1 MMNLI
6 KSLIPELV
14 YCTAAVIVFITMWNI
29 MSFVYA
35 MFFLGALLFIVAG
48 YLDSVM
54 RSEKKA

>member
-1 MMNLI
+1 MKLI

-29 MSFVYA
+29 MSFLYA
-35 MFFLGALLFIVAG
+35 MLFLGGLLFIVAG

-54 RSEKKA
+54 RSEKRA

>member
-1 MMNLI
+1 MNLI

>member
-1 MMNLI
+1 MNLI

-14 YCTAAVIVFITMWNI
+14 YCTGAVIVFITMWNI

-54 RSEKKA
+54 RSEKRA

>member
-29 MSFVYA
+29 MSFVFA

>member
-1 MMNLI
+1 MKLI

-54 RSEKKA
+54 RSEKRA

>member
-6 KSLIPELV
+6 KSLIPEIT
-14 YCTAAVIVFITMWNI
+14 YCIAAAIVFITMWNI

-35 MFFLGALLFIVAG
+35 MLFLGALLFIVAG

-54 RSEKKA
+54 RAKVD